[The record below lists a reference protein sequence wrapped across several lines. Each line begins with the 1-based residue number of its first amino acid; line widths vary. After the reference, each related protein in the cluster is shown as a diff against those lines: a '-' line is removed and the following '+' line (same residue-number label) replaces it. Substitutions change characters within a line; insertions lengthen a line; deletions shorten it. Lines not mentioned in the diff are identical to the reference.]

1 MQTSQPTPSP
11 PAPTFIDLWSLLY
24 NNGATNYN
32 KFDCCSLWDSLTAD
46 QQAELYNVIKL
57 RLDQKRYVS
66 YNGYQAMQ
74 EGLREVER
82 LQRQFVTPP
91 TNYNHSGDFDRM
103 VATGTLVTAE
113 YQGQVGIYTEADATK
128 HHMRIIKH
136 LQA

>member
-1 MQTSQPTPSP
+1 MINFNQFWQMMYDHGSRNFYKNDTYVCWQQLSPEQQQTIYERIGEKIRTGRFVSYDPVEAIHDNFPRKRNAPQLP
-11 PAPTFIDLWSLLY
+11 PA
-24 NNGATNYN
+24 
-32 KFDCCSLWDSLTAD
+32 
-46 QQAELYNVIKL
+46 
-57 RLDQKRYVS
+57 
-66 YNGYQAMQ
+66 
-74 EGLREVER
+74 
-82 LQRQFVTPP
+82 PP